1 MSAFL
6 ILVIVLLVIL
16 GALIFLLTRL
26 YNQLVILKNRYI
38 NAYSQ
43 IDVQLKRRYDL
54 IPNLVE
60 SCRAYLA
67 HESSTLEAVIQ
78 ARNMA
83 SIARSSAAGDP
94 TQQAALKQLT
104 ESDNALSGLLGK
116 LMMVVESYPELKANQ
131 TVSDL
136 MEDLRTT
143 ENRISFSRQAFND
156 AVMEYNQSR
165 EVFPAV
171 LFVNIFGFQP
181 AEFWRLESPAEGQ
194 TLRIQLDKNATLQ
207 P

>member
-1 MSAFL
+1 MGGFL
-6 ILVIVLLVIL
+6 VFILVFVIILAVIIL
-16 GALIFLLTRL
+16 GLARIYNRL
-26 YNQLVILKNRYI
+26 VVLKNRYI

-67 HESSTLEAVIQ
+67 HEATTLEAVTQ
-78 ARNMA
+78 ARNIA
-83 SIARSSAAGDP
+83 SNALSSAAGDP
-94 TQQAALKQLT
+94 TQQAAIKKLA
-104 ESDNALSGLLGK
+104 ESDSALTGVLGRF
-116 LMMVVESYPELKANQ
+116 LMVAEAYPELKANQ
-131 TVSDL
+131 TISDL
-136 MEDLRTT
+136 MEDLRHT

-156 AVMEYNQSR
+156 SVMEYNQSR

-171 LFVNIFGFQP
+171 LFVNLFGFKG
-181 AEFWRLESPAEGQ
+181 AELWYLSDKAEADP
-194 TLRIQLDKNATLQ
+194 LRIKIDNKQSN